1 LRIAKAMFYLHSS
14 KPRII
19 HRDLKPQNILFDEN
33 GNLKIIDFGLSK
45 IKNESTKQTAMV
57 GTYQWMA
64 PEQFT
69 QTYSLEVD
77 IFAFG
82 VILNEIATNEIPFN
96 KIEPQVIMK
105 ELSAEKRPKLT
116 TNRPQPIV
124 NLIQKCWNQ
133 DPSKRPKFDEII
145 NILSNIYVQLKGP
158 VKHIMIS
165 YQWDSQ
171 QLAKQVYFLL
181 TKCDQHVWMDIEG
194 GIVNDINKS
203 MAEAV
208 ENASIIIPLM
218 TQKYQDSYNCQLE
231 LKYGNDRRVPIIP
244 IKAQDGEWKQSGWLG
259 LITAGKK
266 WIDFSDQ
273 TNFNEKIDELI
284 TVIKAIL

>member
-1 LRIAKAMFYLHSS
+1 
-14 KPRII
+14 
-19 HRDLKPQNILFDEN
+19 
-33 GNLKIIDFGLSK
+33 
-45 IKNESTKQTAMV
+45 MV

-96 KIEPQVIMK
+96 KLEPQMIMSELK
-105 ELSAEKRPKLT
+105 EGRRSKLT
-116 TNRPQPIV
+116 TNRSQNIT
-124 NLIQKCWNQ
+124 NLIVKCLDQ
-133 DPSKRPKFDEII
+133 DANKRPKFDEVVA
-145 NILSNIYVQLKGP
+145 ILSDICTQLKGP
-158 VKHIMIS
+158 TKHIMIS

-171 QLAKQVYFLL
+171 QLAKQVYYSLS
-181 TKCDQHVWMDIEG
+181 KCDNQVWMDIEG

-203 MAEAV
+203 MADAV
-208 ENASIIIPLM
+208 EKASIIIPIM

-231 LKYGNDRRVPIIP
+231 LKYANDRRVPIIP
-244 IKAQDGEWKQSGWLG
+244 IKAQGGEWKQSGWLG

-266 WIDFSDQ
+266 WIDFSDK
-273 TNFNEKIDELI
+273 TKSDEKIEELLNELKFVN
-284 TVIKAIL
+284 TTKLG